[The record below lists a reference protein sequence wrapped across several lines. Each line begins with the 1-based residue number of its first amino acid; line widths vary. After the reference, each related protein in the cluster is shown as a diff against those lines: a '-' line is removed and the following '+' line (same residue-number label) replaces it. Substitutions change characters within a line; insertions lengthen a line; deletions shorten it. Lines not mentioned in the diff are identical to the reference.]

1 MQNVQSSNQWYV
13 ISTLVKFGWQD
24 QTTDTCFDLILFQV
38 ILNHLSSL
46 FLAALEPGV
55 QEESCGIA
63 FGSTAS
69 THLNLVM
76 DKLDT
81 LYKSQV
87 G

>member
-1 MQNVQSSNQWYV
+1 M
-13 ISTLVKFGWQD
+13 ISTPFKFGCKD
-24 QTTDTCFDLILFQV
+24 QKTEPWVDLMLLFQV

-76 DKLDT
+76 EKLDT

-87 G
+87 